1 MKRWLLILAG
11 LALALAA
18 SAQESIL
25 DRLKAANTY
34 ETLQASFTQ
43 TRHSSML
50 TKDLKSEGR
59 MVLASPDR
67 IRWEVLKPYPSVFIS
82 SGELAI
88 AGRRFRMPT
97 EKDFTATALEG
108 EDLAVK
114 LVPVRRDLKSL
125 FREIIVHADKQTLR
139 IQSAL
144 LITPDGDWTQ
154 LEFKDLVVNRP
165 VDAKLF
171 EKDRPPA
178 AGKPCLSGAFPGLS
192 HHAGRVPGGDCTG
205 TDRRDGRSGRP

>member
-18 SAQESIL
+18 SAQENIL

-34 ETLQASFTQ
+34 ETLQLSFVQ
-43 TRHSSML
+43 TRHSAML
-50 TKDLKSEGR
+50 TKDLRSEGR

-67 IRWEVLKPYPSVFIS
+67 IRWEVLKPYPSVFVS

-88 AGRRFRMPT
+88 ADRRFRMPT
-97 EKDFTATALEG
+97 EKDFTATVLEG
-108 EDLAVK
+108 EDLTVK

-125 FREIIVHADKQTLR
+125 FREIIVHADKQSLQLR
-139 IQSAL
+139 SAL
-144 LITPDGDWTQ
+144 LMAPDGDWTQ

-171 EKDRPPA
+171 EKE
-178 AGKPCLSGAFPGLS
+178 
-192 HHAGRVPGGDCTG
+192 
-205 TDRRDGRSGRP
+205 

>member
-1 MKRWLLILAG
+1 MMKRLILFLCG
-11 LALALAA
+11 LALAVTA
-18 SAQESIL
+18 SAQDDIL

-34 ETLQASFTQ
+34 ETLQLSFVQ

-50 TKDLKSEGR
+50 TKDLVSEGR

-67 IRWEVLKPYPSVFIS
+67 IRWEVLKPYPSVFVS

-97 EKDFTATALEG
+97 EKDFTATVLEG
-108 EDLAVK
+108 EDLTVK

-125 FREIIVHADKQTLR
+125 FREIIVHADRQSLQLR
-139 IQSAL
+139 SAL
-144 LITPDGDWTQ
+144 LMSPDGDWTQ
-154 LEFKDLVVNRP
+154 LEFKDIVVNRP

-171 EKDRPPA
+171 EKE
-178 AGKPCLSGAFPGLS
+178 
-192 HHAGRVPGGDCTG
+192 
-205 TDRRDGRSGRP
+205 

>member
-18 SAQESIL
+18 SAQENIL

-34 ETLQASFTQ
+34 VTLQASFTQ

-50 TKDLKSEGR
+50 TKDLVSEGR

-67 IRWEVLKPYPSVFIS
+67 IRWEVLKPYPSVFVS

-97 EKDFTATALEG
+97 EKDFTATVLEG
-108 EDLAVK
+108 EDLTVK

-125 FREIIVHADKQTLR
+125 FREIIVHADRQSLQLR
-139 IQSAL
+139 SAL
-144 LITPDGDWTQ
+144 LMSPDGDWTQ
-154 LEFKDLVVNRP
+154 LEFKDIVVNRP

-171 EKDRPPA
+171 EKE
-178 AGKPCLSGAFPGLS
+178 
-192 HHAGRVPGGDCTG
+192 
-205 TDRRDGRSGRP
+205 

>member
-18 SAQESIL
+18 SAQENIL
-25 DRLKAANTY
+25 DRLKAANTF

-50 TKDLKSEGR
+50 TKDLMSEGR

-67 IRWEVLKPYPSVFIS
+67 IRWEVQKPYPSVFVS

-97 EKDFTATALEG
+97 EKDFTATVLEG
-108 EDLAVK
+108 EDLTVK

-125 FREIIVHADKQTLR
+125 FREIIVHADKQSLR
-139 IQSAL
+139 LRSAL
-144 LITPDGDWTQ
+144 LMSPDGDWTQ
-154 LEFKDLVVNRP
+154 LEFKDIVVNRP

-171 EKDRPPA
+171 EKQ
-178 AGKPCLSGAFPGLS
+178 
-192 HHAGRVPGGDCTG
+192 
-205 TDRRDGRSGRP
+205 

>member
-1 MKRWLLILAG
+1 MMKRLILF
-11 LALALAA
+11 LACLATALTA
-18 SAQESIL
+18 SAQDGIL
-25 DRLKAANTY
+25 DRLKAANSF

-59 MVLASPDR
+59 MVLQSPDQ
-67 IRWEVLKPYPSVFIS
+67 IRWEVLKPHPSVFVS

-114 LVPVRRDLKSL
+114 LVPVRRDLKSV
-125 FREIIVHADKQTLR
+125 FREIIVHADKKSLQIR
-139 IQSAL
+139 SAL
-144 LITPDGDWTQ
+144 LITPDGDWTL
-154 LEFKDLVVNRP
+154 LEFKDVVTDQP

-171 EKDRPPA
+171 EKQ
-178 AGKPCLSGAFPGLS
+178 
-192 HHAGRVPGGDCTG
+192 
-205 TDRRDGRSGRP
+205 

>member
-1 MKRWLLILAG
+1 MKRWLLILAS

-18 SAQESIL
+18 SAQENIL

-34 ETLQASFTQ
+34 ETLQLSFVQ
-43 TRHSSML
+43 TRHSALL
-50 TKDLKSEGR
+50 TKDLVSEGR
-59 MVLASPDR
+59 MILATPDR
-67 IRWEVLKPYPSVFIS
+67 IRWEVLRPYPSLFVS

-97 EKDFTATALEG
+97 EKDFTATVLEG

-125 FREIIVHADKQTLR
+125 FREIIVHADKHSLR
-139 IQSAL
+139 IHTAL

-154 LEFKDLVVNRP
+154 LEFKDFVVNRP

-171 EKDRPPA
+171 DKE
-178 AGKPCLSGAFPGLS
+178 
-192 HHAGRVPGGDCTG
+192 
-205 TDRRDGRSGRP
+205 

>member
-18 SAQESIL
+18 SAQENIL

-34 ETLQASFTQ
+34 ETLQLSFVQ
-43 TRHSSML
+43 TRHSAML
-50 TKDLKSEGR
+50 TKDLRSEGR

-67 IRWEVLKPYPSVFIS
+67 IRWEVLKPYPSVFVS

-97 EKDFTATALEG
+97 EKDFTATVLEG
-108 EDLAVK
+108 EDLTVK

-125 FREIIVHADKQTLR
+125 FREIIVHADKQSLR
-139 IQSAL
+139 IRSAL

-171 EKDRPPA
+171 EKE
-178 AGKPCLSGAFPGLS
+178 
-192 HHAGRVPGGDCTG
+192 
-205 TDRRDGRSGRP
+205 

>member
-1 MKRWLLILAG
+1 MKRLILIGICLLVAWG
-11 LALALAA
+11 A
-18 SAQESIL
+18 SAQDGIL

-34 ETLQASFTQ
+34 ETLQLSFVQ
-43 TRHSSML
+43 TRHSPML
-50 TKDLKSEGR
+50 AKDLKSEGR
-59 MVLASPDR
+59 MVLAAPDR
-67 IRWEVLKPYPSVFIS
+67 IRWEVLKPYPSVFVS

-125 FREIIVHADKQTLR
+125 FREIIVHADKQSLQLR
-139 IQSAL
+139 SAL
-144 LITPDGDWTQ
+144 LMAPDGDWTQ
-154 LEFKDLVVNRP
+154 LEFKDIVVNRP

-171 EKDRPPA
+171 EKE
-178 AGKPCLSGAFPGLS
+178 
-192 HHAGRVPGGDCTG
+192 
-205 TDRRDGRSGRP
+205 

>member
-18 SAQESIL
+18 SAQENIL
-25 DRLKAANTY
+25 DRLKAANTH
-34 ETLQASFTQ
+34 ETLQLSFVQ
-43 TRHSSML
+43 TRHSAML
-50 TKDLKSEGR
+50 TKDLRSEGR

-67 IRWEVLKPYPSVFIS
+67 IRWEVLKPYPSVFVS

-88 AGRRFRMPT
+88 SGRRFRMPT

-125 FREIIVHADKQTLR
+125 FREIIVHADKQSLQLR
-139 IQSAL
+139 SAL
-144 LITPDGDWTQ
+144 LMAPDGDWTQ
-154 LEFKDLVVNRP
+154 LEFKDIVVNRP

-171 EKDRPPA
+171 EKE
-178 AGKPCLSGAFPGLS
+178 
-192 HHAGRVPGGDCTG
+192 
-205 TDRRDGRSGRP
+205 

>member
-1 MKRWLLILAG
+1 MKRWILILAG
-11 LALALAA
+11 LAFALAA
-18 SAQESIL
+18 SAQENIL

-34 ETLQASFTQ
+34 ETLQLSFVQ
-43 TRHSSML
+43 TRNSSLL
-50 TKDLKSEGR
+50 TKDLVSEGR

-67 IRWEVLKPYPSVFIS
+67 IRWEVLKPYPSVFVS

-108 EDLAVK
+108 DELAVK

-125 FREIIVHADKQTLR
+125 FREIVVRADKQSLQLR
-139 IQSAL
+139 SAL
-144 LITPDGDWTQ
+144 LITPDGDWTL
-154 LEFKDLVVNRP
+154 LEFKDIVTNRP

-171 EKDRPPA
+171 EKQ
-178 AGKPCLSGAFPGLS
+178 
-192 HHAGRVPGGDCTG
+192 
-205 TDRRDGRSGRP
+205 